1 MNRGEII
8 SAIGSILRDTMQLPH
23 AGAFAPTARLNE
35 DLYLDSVLILQ
46 IFLNLELEYGLPAVD
61 EIINRQDIVTVEDLA
76 GLFADAPA
84 EPLSPAAAPEGDGV
98 HGEAYYDIKV
108 HCFVSCVC
116 EGLKKAGL
124 DHRPFYF
131 GVWDADFAVS
141 EQFELLYHTPAISQE
156 FFRSW
161 FETLYGAEVREWYDH
176 GKSKDENL
184 STMLDLIERRGETGY
199 VMVMVDLFHLP
210 ERENKFNQNPF
221 PHYLM
226 IETSGD
232 PEIWNVLDPD
242 YRWQGQIERAK
253 IINAMMQP
261 SVAGGYVFDRSEA
274 RAPVDEDLRDYF
286 HASFHPRGNPLVDA
300 VRRIVAAHLDGLS
313 GRQLPA
319 LASAVRELPV
329 ISIRKYAY
337 EHGFAFF
344 WRALKLPS
352 AEFDIWCDEIEALFQ
367 ELKSLHYACMKLS
380 QTRDH
385 NFAADV
391 FKRLDNAERIEDRIK
406 NKLQEVFGL
415 WCESRGIAASAAQL
429 TRGVSR

>member
-1 MNRGEII
+1 MNQDEII
-8 SAIGSILRDTMQLPH
+8 SAIGTILRDIMQHPH
-23 AGAFAPTARLNE
+23 VSAFAPEARLNE

-46 IFLNLELEYGLPAVD
+46 IFLNLELEYGLPAAENV
-61 EIINRQDIVTVEDLA
+61 INRQDIVSVADLA
-76 GLFADAPA
+76 ALFTADAPMSA
-84 EPLSPAAAPEGDGV
+84 VVEAPNEGDGV

-141 EQFELLYHTPAISQE
+141 DRFELLYHSPAISQE

-161 FETLYGAEVREWYDH
+161 FTTLYGAEVREWYDPS
-176 GKSKDENL
+176 KSKEDNL
-184 STMLDLIERRGETGY
+184 AVMLDLVERRSDTGY
-199 VMVMVDLFHLP
+199 VMVMLDLFHLP

-226 IETSGD
+226 IEKTAD
-232 PEIWNVLDPD
+232 PDVWYVLDPD
-242 YRWQGQIERAK
+242 YRWQGEIERTK
-253 IINAMMQP
+253 IINAIVQP
-261 SVAGGYVFDRSEA
+261 TVAGGYVFDRSQA
-274 RAPVDEDLRDYF
+274 RAPDDSDLRDYF
-286 HASFHPRGNPLVDA
+286 RACFRPRRNPLVEA
-300 VRRIVAAHLDGLS
+300 MRRIVSAHLDGRDGLELS
-313 GRQLPA
+313 S

-352 AEFDIWCDEIEALFQ
+352 AEFDTWCDVIEALFQ
-367 ELKSLHYACMKLS
+367 ELKTLHYACMKLS
-380 QTRDH
+380 QTGDRAFVPDVLARLDKAEH
-385 NFAADV
+385 LETQIKHKLSDV
-391 FKRLDNAERIEDRIK
+391 FET
-406 NKLQEVFGL
+406 
-415 WCESRGIAASAAQL
+415 WCESRGVSDIAAQRAGA
-429 TRGVSR
+429 R